1 MGARMGRHAFLA
13 GIMVLGAAYAAQ
25 ADQVED
31 FNAFVQVLA
40 IPVYAHHCEIML
52 DKDVM
57 DTINADVVT
66 KMGVA
71 GISEEKGI
79 ETQSQ
84 MIEQFAGNADCT
96 QGSSD
101 RANFEAAL
109 EAYSAN

>member
-1 MGARMGRHAFLA
+1 MIF
-13 GIMVLGAAYAAQ
+13 GAAYAAK

-57 DTINADVVT
+57 DTINADVVS

-71 GISEEKGI
+71 GISEEKGVEI
-79 ETQSQ
+79 QSQ
-84 MIEQFAGNADCT
+84 MIEQFAANADCT

-101 RANFEAAL
+101 RTNFEAAL
-109 EAYSAN
+109 EAYAPN